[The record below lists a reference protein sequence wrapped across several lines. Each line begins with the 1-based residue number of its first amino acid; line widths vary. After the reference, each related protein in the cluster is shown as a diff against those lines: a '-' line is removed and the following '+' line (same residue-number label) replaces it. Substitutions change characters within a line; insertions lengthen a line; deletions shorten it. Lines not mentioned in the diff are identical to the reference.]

1 MTTLILSGVTDG
13 RVDLHKPAIEVRDDA
28 LSSASLVLNVSNQ
41 TTLSMAQAAISE
53 LKAITRATE
62 ASRVE
67 IKAIPLRITQAID
80 SIARQFT
87 APVEDEIKRLD
98 ALVRSYAVQQER
110 LRQEQARKIAEAQ
123 AAEQRRIREE
133 AEAERRRLEADA
145 AAKRAAIEAQRQAEL
160 AKARSEAE
168 AKAAEQRATAAA
180 LRVATDTAAAAQAY
194 EDSAKIEAAAVPELF
209 VMPVAAPLPVKKVWR
224 FEVTSPVNVL
234 KHDPTLLRI
243 EPNTAA
249 INRLIA
255 AGARDIPGL
264 RIYEDIETKIK

>member
-1 MTTLILSGVTDG
+1 MKTLILSGVTDG

-28 LSSASLVLNVSNQ
+28 LSNASLVLQVANPA
-41 TTLSMAQAAISE
+41 TLAMATSAIAE
-53 LKAITRATE
+53 LKSITRATE

-80 SIARQFT
+80 QIARDFN
-87 APVEDEIKRLD
+87 APVENEIKRLD

-110 LRQEQARKIAEAQ
+110 IRQEHARKIAEAQ

-133 AEAERRRLEADA
+133 AEAERRRLEAEA
-145 AAKRAAIEAQRQAEL
+145 AEKRAAIERQRQADL
-160 AKARSEAE
+160 AKARSEAD

-180 LRVATDTAAAAQAY
+180 LRVSTDTAAAAQAY

-209 VMPVAAPLPVKKVWR
+209 AMPLAAPLPVKKVWR
-224 FEVTSPVNVL
+224 FEVTSPVDVL
-234 KHDPTLLRI
+234 RHDSTLLRI